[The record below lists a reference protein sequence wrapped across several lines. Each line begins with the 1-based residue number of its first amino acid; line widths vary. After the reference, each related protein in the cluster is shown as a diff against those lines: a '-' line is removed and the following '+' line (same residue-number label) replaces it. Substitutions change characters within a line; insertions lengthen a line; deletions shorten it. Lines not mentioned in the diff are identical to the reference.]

1 MAKVGLFYGTD
12 TGNTRKVAK
21 MMQKQLGDDL
31 EIHNVVKATVDEFT
45 QYNVMIVGMP
55 TLGDGELE
63 NGMRDFLA
71 QLDGVD
77 LSGKTI
83 ALYGLGD
90 QDNYGH
96 EFLDGMAI
104 IHQKFSALGAKLIG
118 RWPTEGYDFSKSKAV
133 DGDEFIC
140 LAIDNDN
147 QADLTKERVS
157 TWLAQIS
164 ADLGL

>member
-21 MMQKQLGDDL
+21 MIQKQLGDDL

-45 QYNVMIVGMP
+45 QYNALIVGMP

-90 QDNYGH
+90 QDTYGH

-157 TWLAQIS
+157 TWLEQIS

>member
-21 MMQKQLGDDL
+21 MIQKQLGDDL

-45 QYNVMIVGMP
+45 QYNAMIVGMP

-90 QDNYGH
+90 QDTYGH

>member
-21 MMQKQLGDDL
+21 MIQKQLGDDL

-45 QYNVMIVGMP
+45 QYNAMIVGMP

-63 NGMRDFLA
+63 NSMRDFLA

-90 QDNYGH
+90 QDTYGH

-157 TWLAQIS
+157 TWLEQIS

>member
-21 MMQKQLGDDL
+21 MIQKQLGDDL

-45 QYNVMIVGMP
+45 QYNAMIVGMP

-90 QDNYGH
+90 QDTYGH

-157 TWLAQIS
+157 TWLEQIS

>member
-1 MAKVGLFYGTD
+1 
-12 TGNTRKVAK
+12 
-21 MMQKQLGDDL
+21 
-31 EIHNVVKATVDEFT
+31 
-45 QYNVMIVGMP
+45 
-55 TLGDGELE
+55 
-63 NGMRDFLA
+63 
-71 QLDGVD
+71 
-77 LSGKTI
+77 
-83 ALYGLGD
+83 
-90 QDNYGH
+90 
-96 EFLDGMAI
+96 MAI

-157 TWLAQIS
+157 TWLEQIS

>member
-45 QYNVMIVGMP
+45 QYNAMIVGMP

-63 NGMRDFLA
+63 NSMRDFLA

-104 IHQKFSALGAKLIG
+104 IHKKFSALGAKLIG

-157 TWLAQIS
+157 TWLEQIS